1 MKSCFLKVIGSSFSR
16 PGYGFSP
23 ETKGISLLSITIGRF
38 GNSVFNAWAF
48 PQYGQNAHALKLLQK
63 LFPYHKNYEQHTLP
77 FGVII

>member
-1 MKSCFLKVIGSSFSR
+1 MKSCFLKVKGSSFSR

-38 GNSVFNAWAF
+38 GSNVFNVGI
-48 PQYGQNAHALKLLQK
+48 PQYGQNAHALKILQK